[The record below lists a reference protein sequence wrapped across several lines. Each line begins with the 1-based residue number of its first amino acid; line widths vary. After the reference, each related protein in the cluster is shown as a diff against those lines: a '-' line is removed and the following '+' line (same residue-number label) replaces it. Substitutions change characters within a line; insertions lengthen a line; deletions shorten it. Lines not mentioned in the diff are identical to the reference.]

1 MLVLSFV
8 LMIQSGWSNEIPDI
22 MQKKKKMTEGSVC
35 GANSAFPVA
44 LVHYCYTVMKF

>member
-1 MLVLSFV
+1 MRYLTLC
-8 LMIQSGWSNEIPDI
+8 
-22 MQKKKKMTEGSVC
+22 KKKKMTEGSVC